1 MRVDVLRA
9 PGCAKCQRELPAL
22 KAAAL
27 VAEPCLEWRELDIAS
42 EIDYAVELGVMRP
55 PAVAIDG
62 ALAFDSLPSP
72 KDLVAAIRQR
82 GSRG

>member
-27 VAEPCLEWRELDIAS
+27 AAEPSLEWRELDIAS

-62 ALAFDSLPSP
+62 SLAFDTLPAP
-72 KDLVAAIRQR
+72 KALAAAIREH
-82 GSRG
+82 GSRR